1 MLYLKVDRAFFAKV
15 SPGGMYEVEFGTPAE
30 AKGSTQDIRDSGNA
44 EAHDHT
50 LVGAN
55 WTQSSKQTDCCSLP
69 FSMPSSG
76 SSGKIKD
83 FAVGTNST
91 PTSRI

>member
-50 LVGAN
+50 LVGAKLDSIIEAN
-55 WTQSSKQTDCCSLP
+55 GLL
-69 FSMPSSG
+69 F
-76 SSGKIKD
+76 
-83 FAVGTNST
+83 
-91 PTSRI
+91 PTVLNAEFRLVWKN